1 MKTIAYLSSYK
12 TLKKDF
18 FNEIEEQKINI
29 ENYAFQYNFQV
40 ERFFT
45 EDFDSN
51 DTSKPV
57 LLEIIHDYFDSIK
70 LIIVQS
76 PNSISR
82 NEDFRYWIL
91 EELKRLD
98 IEVIFVDNTD
108 SKAQNKNILE
118 KTIEI
123 KNKIKEIP
131 SLPHVV
137 TKVMEVIQDDNSSA
151 FTLSKIIAGDLGLTS
166 KVLKIVNSAV
176 YGFEKQIT
184 SIRQAIVILGFTT
197 IRGIV
202 ISAGIFKIFSP
213 NKNTIFDY
221 ENFWRHS
228 ILTALG
234 AKFLIKNLNFSQNTD
249 IFSIAF
255 LHDLG
260 KIILAQYDC
269 DNYLSVYSK
278 IEEQSDY
285 KIKFKIEEE
294 ACGINHS
301 EIAYSVMNSW
311 NLPPIFAEVCLYH
324 HTPHLSRDFEFV
336 CSIIYITDIIVN
348 DILKGNLLDTKPFA
362 EDTLNK
368 FNISQNSLEALYNYI
383 VEQRENVKDITGFF
397 N

>member
-12 TLKKDF
+12 TFKQDF
-18 FNEIEEQKINI
+18 FQEIENQKISI
-29 ENYAFQYNFQV
+29 ENFAFQNDIQI
-40 ERFFT
+40 ERFFS
-45 EDFDSN
+45 EDFESN
-51 DTSKPV
+51 DTSKPI

-70 LIIVQS
+70 LIVLQS

-108 SKAQNKNILE
+108 IKTQNKNILE

-137 TKVMEVIQDDNSSA
+137 MKVMEVIQDDNSSA

-184 SIRQAIVILGFTT
+184 SIRQAIVVLGFTT

-234 AKFLIKNLNFSQNTD
+234 AKFLVKELNSSQNTD

-269 DNYLSVYSK
+269 DNYLDVYSQ
-278 IEEQSDY
+278 IEEQTDY

-311 NLPPIFAEVCLYH
+311 NLPPVFAEACLYH

-348 DILKGNLLDTKPFA
+348 DILKGKLLDTKPFA

-368 FNISQNSLEALYNYI
+368 FNISQNNLEALYNYI
-383 VEQRENVKDITGFF
+383 TEQKENVKDITGFF

>member
-1 MKTIAYLSSYK
+1 MKVIAYLSSYK
-12 TLKKDF
+12 TYKTE
-18 FNEIEEQKINI
+18 FNKEIEEQRRNI
-29 ENYAFQYNFQV
+29 ENYAFQSNIQI

-45 EDFDSN
+45 ENFESN

-57 LLEIIHDYFDSIK
+57 LLNIIHDYYDTIK
-70 LIIVQS
+70 LIIVQN

-91 EELKRLD
+91 EELKKTG
-98 IEVIFVDNTD
+98 IEIIFLENN
-108 SKAQNKNILE
+108 SQNLQNKNILQ
-118 KTIEI
+118 KTVEI

-137 TKVMEVIQDDNSSA
+137 TKVMEVIQDDDSSA

-202 ISAGIFKIFSP
+202 LSAGIFKIFSQ
-213 NKNTIFDY
+213 NKNTVFDY
-221 ENFWRHS
+221 EKFWRHS

-234 AKFLIKNLNFSQNTD
+234 ARYLVKELNPTHNTD

-260 KIILAQYDC
+260 KIILAQYDNE
-269 DNYLSVYSK
+269 NYLNIYSQL
-278 IEEQSDY
+278 EEETDY
-285 KIKFKIEEE
+285 KTKFKIEEE
-294 ACGINHS
+294 ACGINHC

-311 NLPPIFAEVCLYH
+311 NLPQIFLEVCLYH
-324 HTPHLSRDFEFV
+324 HTPQLSQDFEFV
-336 CSIIYITDIIVN
+336 CSIVNITDIIVN
-348 DILKGNLLDTKPFA
+348 DVVKGNLLDTKPFA
-362 EDTLNK
+362 EDTLNR
-368 FNISQNSLEALYNYI
+368 FNISQKILESLYNYI
-383 VEQRENVKDITGFF
+383 TEQEEKVKDIRGFF

>member
-12 TLKKDF
+12 TFKSDF
-18 FNEIEEQKINI
+18 FEEIEKQKINI
-29 ENYAFQYNFQV
+29 EDYSFQNNLV
-40 ERFFT
+40 IDRFFT
-45 EDFDSN
+45 ESFEST
-51 DTSKPV
+51 DTSKPI
-57 LLEIIHDYFDSIK
+57 LMNIIHDYYETLST
-70 LIIVQS
+70 IIVQN
-76 PNSISR
+76 PDSISR
-82 NEDFRYWIL
+82 NSDFRYWIL
-91 EELKRLD
+91 DELKRLG
-98 IEVIFVDNTD
+98 INVLFLENVCDNT
-108 SKAQNKNILE
+108 QNKNILQ

-137 TKVMEVIQDDNSSA
+137 TKVMEVIQDEESSA

-202 ISAGIFKIFSP
+202 LSAGIFKIFSP
-213 NKNTIFDY
+213 SKNTVFDY

-234 AKFLIKNLNFSQNTD
+234 SKHLIKELNTNIDTD

-260 KIILAQYDC
+260 KIILAQYDYE
-269 DNYLSVYSK
+269 NYLRVYSQ
-278 IEEQSDY
+278 IEEQDDY
-285 KIKFKIEEE
+285 KTKFKIEEE
-294 ACGINHS
+294 ACGINHC
-301 EIAYSVMNSW
+301 EIAYSVINNW
-311 NLPPIFAEVCLYH
+311 NLPKVFAEVCLFH
-324 HTPHLSRDFEFV
+324 HTPQLSQDFEFI
-336 CSIIYITDIIVN
+336 CSIVYLTDTMVNIVTKDKVF
-348 DILKGNLLDTKPFA
+348 DISVFEEN
-362 EDTLNK
+362 TLNK
-368 FNISQNSLEALYNYI
+368 FNISQNNLESLYNYI
-383 VEQRENVKDITGFF
+383 VEQKEKVKDIRGFF

>member
-1 MKTIAYLSSYK
+1 MKIIAYLSSYK
-12 TLKKDF
+12 TLKKEYF
-18 FNEIEEQKINI
+18 TEIEKQKINI
-29 ENYAFQYNFQV
+29 ENYAFQYNIQI

-45 EDFDSN
+45 ENFDSN
-51 DTSKPV
+51 DTSKPI
-57 LLEIIHDYFDSIK
+57 LLNIIHDYYET
-70 LIIVQS
+70 LNTIIMQS
-76 PNSISR
+76 PETISR
-82 NEDFRYWIL
+82 NEDFRYWIMD
-91 EELKRLD
+91 ELKRIG
-98 IEVIFVDNTD
+98 IEVIFLENNYE
-108 SKAQNKNILE
+108 KIQNKNILQ
-118 KTIEI
+118 KTLEI

-131 SLPHVV
+131 SLPNVV
-137 TKVMEVIQDDNSSA
+137 TKVMEVIQDEDSSA

-202 ISAGIFKIFSP
+202 LSAGIFKIFSP

-234 AKFLIKNLNFSQNTD
+234 ARFLTRELNENHNTD

-260 KIILAQYDC
+260 KIILAQYDY
-269 DNYLSVYSK
+269 DNYLNVYTQL
-278 IEEQSDY
+278 EDQEDY
-285 KIKFKIEEE
+285 RTKFKIEEE
-294 ACGINHS
+294 ACGINHC

-311 NLPPIFAEVCLYH
+311 NLPQIFSEVCLYH
-324 HTPHLSRDFEFV
+324 HTPQLSRDFEKI
-336 CSIIYITDIIVN
+336 CSIVYITDTIVN
-348 DILKGNLLDTKPFA
+348 DVVKGKLLDTKPFA

-368 FNISQNSLEALYNYI
+368 FNISQKDLENLYTYI
-383 VEQRENVKDITGFF
+383 IEQSEKVKDITGFF